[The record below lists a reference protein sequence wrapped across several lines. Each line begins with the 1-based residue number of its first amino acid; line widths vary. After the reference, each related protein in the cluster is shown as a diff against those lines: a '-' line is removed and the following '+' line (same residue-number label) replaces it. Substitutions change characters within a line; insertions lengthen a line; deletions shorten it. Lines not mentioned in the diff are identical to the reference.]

1 MSGHLPVSASTKDSA
16 TSATRDALLQ
26 KFGSDSDLLA
36 LGSSVSRVVQLASA
50 DDEATRT
57 LAYSILSDVALTQK
71 ILRLANTVFYRTAS
85 NTPVTTISRA
95 IFLLGFDTVKT
106 SALAMMLVDSL
117 SNNKHALSVRIEL
130 AEALCASLVG
140 RELARRSQYQG
151 AEEASIASLFKN
163 LGRLLLASHEHA
175 LYKEINRLSNDGS
188 HTPAQ
193 ASMQVLGCSFD
204 LLAETVLQEWNIP
217 ETIIHSLRPV
227 APGVVPAHKNR
238 QEWMRQ
244 VASFSVELGKQIMRK
259 DDPETSQASQ
269 ELLKRFGSA
278 LHLDQDKMIQMF
290 AAVGQEIEQL
300 VESLN
305 LVPPT
310 SVPVEAPREEQEKGL
325 PSILQLATMD
335 TGALRPDTRHAS
347 GKPVNARD
355 LLLSGVQDATQMMA
369 SGRCKVNELIL
380 LVLEILYNSMGFRF
394 ATVCLKDPK
403 TGKFRARLAIGEA
416 HVARQAAFAF
426 PIVSERNL
434 FHLAM
439 ENNADLMIADAAAP
453 KIRELLPAWHLN
465 LLPDARSFIVLPLV
479 VQKVQLGLFYADR
492 VQVAPEGVPPDEATL
507 IKALMG
513 QVLAALSA
521 R

>member
-1 MSGHLPVSASTKDSA
+1 MSANSIASHDNGKAST
-16 TSATRDALLQ
+16 TRDALLQ
-26 KFGSDSDLLA
+26 KFGSDVDLLA

-57 LAYSILSDVALTQK
+57 LAYGILSDVALTQK

-85 NTPVTTISRA
+85 STPVTTISRA

-106 SALAMMLVDSL
+106 SALAMMLIDGLAS
-117 SNNKHALSVRIEL
+117 NKHAQSVRREL
-130 AEALCASLVG
+130 TEALCASLVG
-140 RELARRSQYQG
+140 REMARRSQYQG
-151 AEEASIASLFKN
+151 AEEASIAALFKN
-163 LGRLLLASHEHA
+163 LGRLLLASHEHS
-175 LYKEINRLSNDGS
+175 LYKEIVELSVAGG
-188 HTPAQ
+188 HTLAQ
-193 ASMQVLGCSFD
+193 ASMQVLGCSFE
-204 LLAETVLQEWNIP
+204 LLSESVLHKWDIP
-217 ETIIHSLRPV
+217 DTIIHSLRPIP
-227 APGVVPAHKNR
+227 PGIVPAHKNR

-244 VASFSVELGKQIMRK
+244 VAAFSVEAAQQVMCKG
-259 DDPETSQASQ
+259 DPVSSDASQA
-269 ELLKRFGSA
+269 LLKRYGSA
-278 LHLDQDKMIQMF
+278 LYLDQDKLTHLF
-290 AAVGQEIEQL
+290 ATVSHEIEQL

-305 LVPPT
+305 LAGPQKIVIEA
-310 SVPVEAPREEQEKGL
+310 PVEEEKGL

-335 TGALRPDTRHAS
+335 AGATQTDTRHAS

-355 LLLSGVQDATQMMA
+355 LLLAGVQDATQMMA

-403 TGKFRARLAIGEA
+403 TAKYRSRIAIGEDHA
-416 HVARQAAFAF
+416 ARQAEFVF
-426 PIVSERNL
+426 PLASARDL

-439 ENNADLMIADAAAP
+439 ENNADLMIADAATP
-453 KIRELLPAWHLN
+453 KIRELLPAWHRA

-479 VQKVQLGLFYADR
+479 LQKVQIGLFYADR
-492 VQVAPEGVPPDEATL
+492 AQTAPEGVPPDEAAL

-513 QVLAALSA
+513 QVLAALNA